1 VHAGLTNYLRNINV
15 IVVSHQGINW
25 PGCLLRSNLFSIIAT
40 CGSFALRLSLCIFL
54 NRRGENLMRESLIR
68 LKNFRHH
75 VFMISWGSMN
85 ELDNLGSLLIYM
97 SIIVVFIFDFDSGSL
112 EATQIHP
119 GSAGLFMN

>member
-1 VHAGLTNYLRNINV
+1 
-15 IVVSHQGINW
+15 
-25 PGCLLRSNLFSIIAT
+25 
-40 CGSFALRLSLCIFL
+40 
-54 NRRGENLMRESLIR
+54 
-68 LKNFRHH
+68 
-75 VFMISWGSMN
+75 MISWGSMN